1 MKSSRMIG
9 RKSFSMFYI
18 PWILIFG
25 QLNATPSTN
34 HFVFDQTI
42 SSSAANQTITPS
54 PIRGKRQGTTA
65 EICDFGVEP
74 SLVTC
79 DWSNRNGSILR
90 WELGAGTLSNWLGG
104 PTKDASTGNEADR
117 GGYIFFETSLLA
129 APVLRVDD
137 ILREGQNAFI
147 ESPIL
152 KTTGAEGKC
161 ISFSFSID
169 GLSAAGLR
177 VLLQPIGRDNKPDGF
192 SRVLWAT
199 KDPTNKS
206 WMESQILYTYNKD
219 HQVVFEGIAKD
230 LPDPF
235 RKFRG
240 YVAVD
245 NVALK
250 AGSECKGHCTFEGGF
265 CGWINDEGDDFEW
278 SLGRGSR
285 NPSTGPAT
293 DRSSFIYGGMEGG
306 YAFIDSSYPRRPGDI
321 ARLSSME
328 FEATDSPVC
337 MRFWTHMFGNGIGTL
352 TISLSDTRESQER
365 DVWSLTG
372 EAGNAWYQAEVPVS
386 SSNPFKIII
395 IGKIGKNN
403 LGDIAVDDISLT
415 SGSCP
420 TAPQI
425 AAPTS
430 GDCTF
435 EVDECGWSNV
445 GSRERLDDIDFE
457 RTSGAALRNTA
468 HDHTLGTEKGY
479 LMTLARSTVQR
490 PGSRGWFTS
499 RDFRTASV
507 NPSVPSTSPRCIS
520 FWYVMNEPFIDATGP
535 SLGALTVYVKTTD
548 KDNNGNLIMKPI
560 WRLYN
565 HQGPDWQYAQ
575 ALIND
580 PNDSIVIEGI
590 WGSSRA
596 SGFIAF
602 DDITFF
608 TGMCSTLPLG
618 AKFRPGECRF
628 ERDMCDWN
636 NVTDKSMAS
645 WRLATV
651 SRRPANLPD
660 KTFGAPDGYIYYD
673 LFNQILGANMV
684 RLVSPLIPVN
694 DDPQLCF
701 SFWYAAF
708 GAGESALMQISK
720 QDNASTDS
728 PSEKI
733 WSLEA
738 KNMDTTRPV
747 WTPAQV
753 TVESSKD
760 FYIVMEGQATNG
772 GFAVDDIS
780 FTPGSCPT
788 RPEKA
793 AVKNQQTKA

>member
-1 MKSSRMIG
+1 MTNLNHVTKS
-9 RKSFSMFYI
+9 
-18 PWILIFG
+18 ILLCFG
-25 QLNATPSTN
+25 SLILTTLASPSHYELEIRPEDTSNA
-34 HFVFDQTI
+34 V
-42 SSSAANQTITPS
+42 
-54 PIRGKRQGTTA
+54 IRGKRQGTA
-65 EICDFGVEP
+65 PCDFGVEP
-74 SLVTC
+74 SLLSC
-79 DWSNRNGSILR
+79 DWANRNGSVLK
-90 WELGAGTLSNWLGG
+90 WELGAGKLSNWIGG
-104 PTKDASTGNEADR
+104 PSKDAGVGEDSER
-117 GGYIFFETSLLA
+117 GGYMFFETSLLN

-137 ILREGQNAFI
+137 ITIREGQNAYL

-152 KTTGAEGKC
+152 MTTGADGKC
-161 ISFSFSID
+161 VSFSYSID

-177 VLLQPIGRDNKPDGF
+177 VMLQPMGKDGRPEGF
-192 SRVLWAT
+192 VRVLWGT
-199 KDPTNKS
+199 KDPTNKA
-206 WMESQILYTYNKD
+206 WMETQTLYTYNKD
-219 HQVVFEGIAKD
+219 HQIVFEGIAKD
-230 LPDPF
+230 IPDPF

-250 AGSECKGHCTFEGGF
+250 PGLECKGHCSFEGGF
-265 CGWINDEGDDFEW
+265 CGWTNEEDEDFNW

-306 YAFIDSSYPRRPGDI
+306 YAYIDTSYPRRPGDI
-321 ARLSSME
+321 AKLSSPE
-328 FEATDSPVC
+328 FDATGPDSPMC
-337 MRFWTHMFGNGIGTL
+337 MRFWTHMFGNGIG
-352 TISLSDTRESQER
+352 SLAVGISDTRESQER
-365 DVWSLTG
+365 DIWTLSG

-386 SSNPFKIII
+386 SSNPFKIVITA
-395 IGKIGKNN
+395 KVGKNN

-415 SGSCP
+415 HGTCP

-425 AAPTS
+425 AAPMN

-445 GSRERLDDIDFE
+445 GSRDRLDDIDWE
-457 RTSGAALRNTA
+457 RTTGAALRNTA
-468 HDHTLGTEKGY
+468 HDHTLGSEKGY
-479 LMTLARSTVQR
+479 LLTLARTTIQK
-490 PGSRGWFTS
+490 PGSRAWFTS
-499 RDFRTASV
+499 RDFRLMPPAVQSNTG
-507 NPSVPSTSPRCIS
+507 PKCLS
-520 FWYVMNEPFIDATGP
+520 FWYIMNEPFIDASGP
-535 SLGALTVYVKTTD
+535 SLGALTVYTRSASERDST
-548 KDNNGNLIMKPI
+548 GNLVMKPQ

-565 HQGPDWQYAQ
+565 HQGPDWLYAQ

-596 SGFIAF
+596 NGFIAF

-608 TGMCSTLPLG
+608 SGSCSTLPRG
-618 AKFRPGECRF
+618 AKVRPGECRF
-628 ERDMCDWN
+628 ERDMCEWTN
-636 NVTDKSMAS
+636 LTDKSMAS

-684 RLVSPLIPVN
+684 KLVSPLIPVN
-694 DDPQLCF
+694 EDPQLCF

-720 QDNASTDS
+720 QDNASADGGG
-728 PSEKI
+728 EKI

-738 KNMDTTRPV
+738 RNMDTTRPV
-747 WTPAQV
+747 WLPAQV

-760 FYIVMEGQATNG
+760 FHIVMEGQATNG
-772 GFAVDDIS
+772 GFAIDDIS
-780 FTPGSCPT
+780 ITPGSCQT

-793 AVKNQQTKA
+793 AIKNQAKS